1 MAVNQYIMVLSLWS
15 VVNITRF
22 YPTASIEEVQRNC
35 KDHKSQL
42 ELEKK
47 ELQEVCCVCVCVC
60 VCVRAGVRACVY
72 VYMCKLRHK

>member
-15 VVNITRF
+15 VVNITQF

-47 ELQEVCCVCVCVC
+47 ELQEVCVFVCVY
-60 VCVRAGVRACVY
+60 AL
-72 VYMCKLRHK
+72 YMCKLRRQ